1 MPWFDTVARV
11 ASIAA
16 LMCPLVPAAAQA
28 PVPAQAAQHPSPMLE
43 STRRHERLTPR
54 ALGGTVRA
62 FPGPGGKP
70 VELWVPDRARTR
82 DACDVV
88 IHFHGAAWTMS
99 SVYRSMSSA
108 RLPNGTLLLTATV
121 SVGRVIAALARLRSR
136 LSVESRSS
144 RARHY
149 AAFRFPL

>member
-16 LMCPLVPAAAQA
+16 LLCPLVPAAAQA
-28 PVPAQAAQHPSPMLE
+28 PVPAQTAQHPSPMPE

-88 IHFHGAAWTMS
+88 IHFHGAA
-99 SVYRSMSSA
+99 
-108 RLPNGTLLLTATV
+108 GQ
-121 SVGRVIAALARLRSR
+121 
-136 LSVESRSS
+136 
-144 RARHY
+144 
-149 AAFRFPL
+149 